1 MTGPEQSLLSK
12 LLAMSKIN
20 DSRSYGQGAQGEP
33 EAPKATK
40 VSFFKRLRYNFDN
53 SLSKPGAFVGYVFIA
68 IIFLALIMTAVQG
81 AIAAVAALN
90 QPLEPATFFFV
101 FWESFTKILGIGSTA
116 AWGAQIIN
124 ALYWAIG
131 IAISG
136 AVIGFI
142 SAQIIRAVAKLQE
155 GKSAVIESGH
165 TLILGWSNRVF
176 PILSELAIANE
187 NVRKPRVVVF
197 APTTRAIMD
206 AEIRSRVP
214 NLGKLKVITR
224 TGDSTNPEDLKRA
237 NVSSAKSIII
247 LDADESGDATIVST
261 VLAVKAVNANPST
274 RIIAELDDAH
284 TAEAITSATNN
295 QVIAVRSQEVIARVT
310 AQASRQPGLAAVTLD
325 LLDFAGDEI
334 YISAIPE
341 LVGKTYADALL
352 AFNQASVIGLV
363 DANGVAQINPAP
375 TAKISA
381 GTKVIAIAED
391 DDKIIYSGLRSDLK
405 VKKVASS
412 GSSAKK
418 PEHLLFI
425 GWSSMGR
432 AVVGELSQFL
442 PKGSTVHI
450 VAEARH
456 VAPEELKGLS
466 FGKNIK
472 ITHASVSG
480 DIDELIA
487 AASAKKYNEVVILG
501 YREAISEAEAD
512 SQTMLTMLQ
521 MNQLFEAKGNGVEPT
536 RLVAEILDSRK
547 AELAR
552 VAAVDDMVVSDNLAA
567 LLIAQVS
574 ENPALAPVFDDLF
587 DADGA
592 SISVNPIEIYAKVGK
607 PIEYAEL
614 VAIGR
619 AHGESVIGYRTL
631 EGSKNSASSGV
642 KLNPIKSMTFTPAK
656 GDGLI
661 VVGDLR

>member
-1 MTGPEQSLLSK
+1 MPKTK
-12 LLAMSKIN
+12 

-33 EAPKATK
+33 EAPKINK
-40 VSFFKRLRYNFDN
+40 VTLFQRIRYNFDN

-68 IIFLALIMTAVQG
+68 IIILAFIMTAVQG
-81 AIAAVAALN
+81 AIAAVVALN
-90 QPLEPATFFFV
+90 EPLDPATYFFV

-116 AWGAQIIN
+116 AWGTQIIN
-124 ALYWAIG
+124 TFYWAIG

-187 NVRKPRVVVF
+187 NIRKPRVVIF
-197 APTTRAIMD
+197 SSTTRALMD
-206 AEIRSRVP
+206 SEIRSRVP
-214 NLGKLKVITR
+214 KLGKLKVITR
-224 TGDSTNPEDLKRA
+224 TGDPTNPEDLKRA

-247 LDADESGDATIVST
+247 LDADEAGDATIVST
-261 VLAVKAVNANPST
+261 VLAVKSVNANANT
-274 RIIAELDDAH
+274 KIIAELDDEN
-284 TAEAITSATNN
+284 TAEAITTATNG

-363 DANGVAQINPAP
+363 DGNGVAKINPPA

-381 GTKVIAIAED
+381 STKVIAIAED
-391 DDKIIYSGLRSDLK
+391 DDKIVYSGLRKDLT
-405 VKKVASS
+405 VKKVAA
-412 GSSAKK
+412 SATTKK
-418 PEHLLFI
+418 PAEHLLFI

-432 AVVGELSQFL
+432 AVVSELAQFL

-456 VAPEELKGLS
+456 VDPSELKKLN

-472 ITHASVSG
+472 VTHASVSG

-512 SQTMLTMLQ
+512 AQTMLTMLQ

-536 RLVAEILDSRK
+536 RLVAEVLDSRK

-607 PIEYAEL
+607 PIEFAEL

-631 EGSKNSASSGV
+631 EGSKHLASSGV
-642 KLNPIKSMTFTPAK
+642 KLNPVKSAMFTPAK

>member
-1 MTGPEQSLLSK
+1 
-12 LLAMSKIN
+12 MSEN
-20 DSRSYGQGAQGEP
+20 EETRSYGQGAQGEP
-33 EAPKATK
+33 DAPKATK
-40 VSFFKRLRYNFDN
+40 VSFGTRLRYSFDN
-53 SLSKPGAFVGYVFIA
+53 SLSKAGAFVGYVFIA
-68 IIFLALIMTAVQG
+68 IILLAFAMTAIQA
-81 AIAAVAALN
+81 AIATVTPLNTPLDPASYFFSYWAA
-90 QPLEPATFFFV
+90 
-101 FWESFTKILGIGSTA
+101 FTKILGIGSTD
-116 AWGAQIIN
+116 AWGAQIVNFI
-124 ALYWAIG
+124 YWAIG

-142 SAQIIRAVAKLQE
+142 SAAIQRAVARLKE

-176 PILSELAIANE
+176 PILAELAIANE
-187 NVRKPRVVVF
+187 NIRKPRVVIF
-197 APTTRAIMD
+197 ANTARTVMD
-206 AEIRSRVP
+206 AEILSRVP

-224 TGDSTNPEDLKRA
+224 TGDITNPEDLKRA

-247 LDADESGDATIVST
+247 LDADETGDATVVST
-261 VLAVKAVNANPST
+261 VLAVKAVNANATT
-274 RIIAELDDAH
+274 RIIAELDDAN
-284 TAEAITSATNN
+284 TAEAITTATKG
-295 QVIAVRSQEVIARVT
+295 QVIAVRSHDVIARVT

-334 YISAIPE
+334 YFSDVPA
-341 LVGKTYADALL
+341 LVGKTYADAVL
-352 AFNQASVIGLV
+352 AFNTASVIGVV
-363 DANGVAQINPAP
+363 DGKGKVQINPAQ

-381 GTKVIAIAED
+381 GSKIIAIAAD
-391 DDKIIYSGLRSDLK
+391 DDKIVYTGVRDDI
-405 VKKVASS
+405 
-412 GSSAKK
+412 AKNKISKAKEPVRK

-432 AVVGELSQFL
+432 SVVAELAQFL

-450 VAEARH
+450 VAEKKH
-456 VAPEELKGLS
+456 VLPEELKGLK
-466 FGKNIK
+466 FGSNIK
-472 ITHASVSG
+472 VTHASVSG

-487 AASAKKYNEVVILG
+487 AASAKKYNEVIILG

-552 VAAVDDMVVSDNLAA
+552 VAAADDMVVSDNLAA

-592 SISVNPIEIYAKVGK
+592 SINVNPIEHYAPVGK
-607 PIEYAEL
+607 SIEFAEL

-631 EGSKNSASSGV
+631 KGSKGDAASGV
-642 KLNPIKSMTFTPAK
+642 KLNPAKTDTFKPAA
-656 GDGLI
+656 GDGL
-661 VVGDLR
+661 VVIGNLK